1 MHYIFVILGYNSWY
15 RLSLQVSQEACLR
28 VNVSDLVSIQVWI
41 FVTPF
46 HDRWINIFC
55 WRHLFLEILLG
66 NQMPHSPR
74 SPLFG
79 MGTLRKDREF
89 LKCALIFTLDCIG
102 FRELFCKERRQWS
115 IAQENSAKI
124 SFHLSKKRK
133 TFLPKRDNWLW
144 SLPGNSQLWT
154 FLSIVFAFYWCRDP
168 LIKCVIYVISND
180 L

>member
-1 MHYIFVILGYNSWY
+1 MNQHF
-15 RLSLQVSQEACLR
+15 
-28 VNVSDLVSIQVWI
+28 
-41 FVTPF
+41 
-46 HDRWINIFC
+46 FC

-154 FLSIVFAFYWCRDP
+154 FIINRVCLLLMSWSTDKVCNLRHFKRPVGFTDSVA
-168 LIKCVIYVISND
+168 KSAHMIYVIYCGNQMFHFIFKPFHQ
-180 L
+180 